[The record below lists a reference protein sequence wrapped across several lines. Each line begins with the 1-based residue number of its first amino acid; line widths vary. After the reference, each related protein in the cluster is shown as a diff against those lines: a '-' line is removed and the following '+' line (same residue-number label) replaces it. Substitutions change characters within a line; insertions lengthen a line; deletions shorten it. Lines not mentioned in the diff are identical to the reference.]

1 MFTALHEKVE
11 RLEKENDELRTRL
24 LEMDTRFFTIEA
36 RLLEHENQIYP
47 KCKLCKALIYPTDP
61 TINFGAIIKLHTK
74 CSKCTTCK
82 CNIDQSNYYTMS
94 DSHMTC
100 KSCNLHFRKVTGD

>member
-1 MFTALHEKVE
+1 MFSALNEKVE

-47 KCKLCKALIYPTDP
+47 KCNLCKALMYPTDP
-61 TINFGAIIKLHTK
+61 TINLGGNSLAFSPSN
-74 CSKCTTCK
+74 CS
-82 CNIDQSNYYTMS
+82 
-94 DSHMTC
+94 
-100 KSCNLHFRKVTGD
+100 

>member
-1 MFTALHEKVE
+1 MFTTLHEKVE

-47 KCKLCKALIYPTDP
+47 KCNLCKALMYPTDP
-61 TINFGAIIKLHTK
+61 TINFGGIKLHTK
-74 CSKCTTCK
+74 CSKCQICK
-82 CNIDQSNYYTMS
+82 CNIDHSNYGMINS
-94 DSHMTC
+94 GSSIIC
-100 KSCNLHFRKVTGD
+100 KPHYRQQIGD

>member
-1 MFTALHEKVE
+1 MFSALNEKVE
-11 RLEKENDELRTRL
+11 RLEKENEDLKARL

-61 TINFGAIIKLHTK
+61 TINFGAIKLHK
-74 CSKCTTCK
+74 NCSKCTTCK